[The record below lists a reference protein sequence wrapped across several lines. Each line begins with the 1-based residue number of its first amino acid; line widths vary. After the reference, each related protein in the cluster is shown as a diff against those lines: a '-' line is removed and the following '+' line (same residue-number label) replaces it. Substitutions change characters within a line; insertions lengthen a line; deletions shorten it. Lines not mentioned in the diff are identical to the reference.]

1 MGDCIL
7 HNQISILT
15 TSEAKWPIV
24 DCIIEQ
30 FLLQVQRMIN
40 GSTIYLKSFFY
51 QNDCFLEN
59 GGTSKIRLLQCYLV
73 PTLDSCYCR
82 NLKQI
87 YKLKSLA
94 PDIPKAQTS

>member
-1 MGDCIL
+1 MAYCGLYNRTIL
-7 HNQISILT
+7 APSPKDDKWVYDILK
-15 TSEAKWPIV
+15 E
-24 DCIIEQ
+24 
-30 FLLQVQRMIN
+30 
-40 GSTIYLKSFFY
+40 FFY